1 MITNIVIFVLGL
13 LIYAGYG
20 LPGLAYLVA
29 STLVSYLVALATP
42 KHRWAMWLSV
52 AANAALL
59 LLVKLE
65 PCTGL
70 GILAPMGISYFALRL
85 ISYNIDVYKG
95 KLQPEKDLLRSVILS
110 FALSVFIRKRV
121 AGYRDNRTDVK

>member
-42 KHRWAMWLSV
+42 
-52 AANAALL
+52 
-59 LLVKLE
+59 
-65 PCTGL
+65 
-70 GILAPMGISYFALRL
+70 
-85 ISYNIDVYKG
+85 
-95 KLQPEKDLLRSVILS
+95 
-110 FALSVFIRKRV
+110 
-121 AGYRDNRTDVK
+121 